1 VLILANATCL
11 SEAQCALIRDYVAR
25 GGSVVAASDSS
36 LADETGQVRAEFGLA
51 DVFGVRLTA
60 PPRGPVKNSYIA
72 LNGAHPLNEGFGGAA
87 RIIGGTRVIGVEAA
101 GDAVLPFLAIP
112 DFPDLPMEEVY
123 PREAPRDAAVI
134 CREAGGRVVYFP
146 WNIGGIFW
154 EVLAG
159 DHQRLIENAVR
170 WALAER
176 PRVEVSGKA
185 VLDVALRDAEDGLAV
200 MLYNLTNPHMLKG
213 PAREVWPVGAQK
225 VSVALPNGR
234 SGATARLLVADEA
247 LPVTV
252 AAGRAEVTVP
262 GIAVQEVLHLVWT

>member
-1 VLILANATCL
+1 
-11 SEAQCALIRDYVAR
+11 
-25 GGSVVAASDSS
+25 
-36 LADETGQVRAEFGLA
+36 
-51 DVFGVRLTA
+51 
-60 PPRGPVKNSYIA
+60 
-72 LNGAHPLNEGFGGAA
+72 
-87 RIIGGTRVIGVEAA
+87 
-101 GDAVLPFLAIP
+101 
-112 DFPDLPMEEVY
+112 MEEVY

-213 PAREVWPVGAQK
+213 PAREVWPVWAQK